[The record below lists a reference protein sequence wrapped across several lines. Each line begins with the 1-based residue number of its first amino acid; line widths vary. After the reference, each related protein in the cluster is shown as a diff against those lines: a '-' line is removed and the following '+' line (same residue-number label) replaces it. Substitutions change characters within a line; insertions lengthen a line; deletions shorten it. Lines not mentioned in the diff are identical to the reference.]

1 MIAGPGLAPLSS
13 QAAQS
18 LPPLDPAAMPP
29 EVRRGTPEQ
38 QRAYRAALGFER
50 MLIGQL
56 VKSMSNA
63 TKAMTG
69 EDGQESASTGAYK
82 DLFSESLA
90 DNVARGGGLGLAKEL
105 YRVIAPGAPGA
116 GR

>member
-1 MIAGPGLAPLSS
+1 MIVGPGAAPLSQ
-13 QAAQS
+13 QAAQA
-18 LPPLDPAAMPP
+18 LPPVDPAAVPL

-56 VKSMSNA
+56 VKSMTDSA
-63 TKAMTG
+63 KAAG
-69 EDGQESASTGAYK
+69 QEDGESQSGATAAYH

-90 DNVARGGGLGLAKEL
+90 DNVVRGGGMGLAKEL
-105 YRVIAPGAPGA
+105 YRVIAPGA